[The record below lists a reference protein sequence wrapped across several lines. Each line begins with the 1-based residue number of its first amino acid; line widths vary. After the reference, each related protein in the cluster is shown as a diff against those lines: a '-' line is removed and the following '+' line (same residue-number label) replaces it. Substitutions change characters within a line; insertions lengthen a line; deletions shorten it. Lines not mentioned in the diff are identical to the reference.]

1 MNKKYK
7 YLTMLAS
14 FLCLMTASCTNF
26 SEASDA
32 EKAEPLNIGV
42 SMTINVPNLKS
53 VKDLKVK
60 LDDLKDDYHYV
71 LPVSEAGDV
80 TISNV
85 IPGIYTIS
93 VSGNAYDQND
103 EEYYINGSVV
113 NKALYTGETKVS
125 VDVQGLKVSPL
136 IFKELYYAGSKGWY
150 FRDQFYEIYN
160 NSSEV
165 QYLDGVYF
173 AQLYPTNAT
182 TKLPV
187 WKTDDGGTCCYGE
200 RVWKFPGTGKEYPL
214 MPGESAVI
222 SQFAANHQMEIYN
235 PESPVDGSH
244 SEFEFNMNNP
254 NFPDQPAID
263 MLHVFYQ
270 GKAEMGSMPQFLTPV
285 FGGAFVIFRIPEGV
299 AWDPVNDENWKNY
312 DGKSTMPK
320 AKIPNQYVL
329 DAVECV
335 NDEAK
340 SDAKRIPAVLD
351 AGTTW
356 VGATYC
362 SLGVARKVMVENG
375 DTLRRENG
383 AIIYQDTNNSTD
395 DFERGVVP
403 VMHRNGSGVPSWNAT
418 YNK

>member
-1 MNKKYK
+1 MASVLSL
-7 YLTMLAS
+7 LT
-14 FLCLMTASCTNF
+14 TSCTNF

-71 LPVSEAGDV
+71 LPVNEAGDV

-187 WKTDDGGTCCYGE
+187 WQTDDGGTCC
-200 RVWKFPGTGKEYPL
+200 
-214 MPGESAVI
+214 
-222 SQFAANHQMEIYN
+222 
-235 PESPVDGSH
+235 
-244 SEFEFNMNNP
+244 
-254 NFPDQPAID
+254 
-263 MLHVFYQ
+263 
-270 GKAEMGSMPQFLTPV
+270 
-285 FGGAFVIFRIPEGV
+285 
-299 AWDPVNDENWKNY
+299 
-312 DGKSTMPK
+312 
-320 AKIPNQYVL
+320 
-329 DAVECV
+329 
-335 NDEAK
+335 
-340 SDAKRIPAVLD
+340 
-351 AGTTW
+351 
-356 VGATYC
+356 
-362 SLGVARKVMVENG
+362 
-375 DTLRRENG
+375 
-383 AIIYQDTNNSTD
+383 
-395 DFERGVVP
+395 
-403 VMHRNGSGVPSWNAT
+403 
-418 YNK
+418 

>member
-1 MNKKYK
+1 MKKTIRHFWAAMAAIA
-7 YLTMLAS
+7 LT
-14 FLCLMTASCTNF
+14 TASCTSF
-26 SEASDA
+26 SDASDA
-32 EKAEPLNIGV
+32 EKVEALQV
-42 SMTINVPNLKS
+42 SVTMTINVENLKS

-60 LDDLKDDYHYV
+60 LDDYTDDYHYIKE
-71 LPVSEAGDV
+71 VSEAGTVNIDD
-80 TISNV
+80 V

-93 VSGNAYDQND
+93 VSGNAFDKD
-103 EEYYINGSVV
+103 DVEYYINGNVV
-113 NKALYTGETKVS
+113 NKALYKGVTSVS

-136 IFKELYYAGSKGWY
+136 VFKEIYFAGSKGWY
-150 FRDQFYEIYN
+150 FRDQFYEVYN

-187 WKTDDGGTCCYGE
+187 WKYEEDGTNCYGE
-200 RVWKFPGTGKEYPL
+200 RIWKFPGEGSEYPL
-214 MPGESAVI
+214 QPGESAVI
-222 SQFAANHQMEIYN
+222 SQFAANHQLEIYN

-244 SEFEFNMNNP
+244 SEFEFNMDNP

-263 MLHVFYQ
+263 MVHVFYQ
-270 GKAEMGSMPQFLTPV
+270 GKAEKGSIPQFLTPV
-285 FGGAFVIFRIPEGV
+285 FGGAFALMRIPADSG
-299 AWDPVNDENWKNY
+299 WDPVNKEEWKNY
-312 DGKSTMPK
+312 DGNSTLPK
-320 AKIPNQYVL
+320 AKIPNKYVL

-335 NDEAK
+335 NNE
-340 SDAKRIPAVLD
+340 SMSNAKRIPAVLD
-351 AGTTW
+351 AGITW

-362 SLGVARKVMVENG
+362 GLGIARRVMVENG

-403 VMHRNGSGVPSWNAT
+403 VMHRNGAGVPSWNVT
-418 YNK
+418 YK